1 MPQFLDP
8 NAEELNSLRR
18 VNKKVVAANKRRF
31 KGVETTIGLVGD
43 LQDKYTFVYEKM
55 VEILVS
61 LGEISNQL
69 QLGHTAP
76 QGVGSKAIDRFIGG
90 TSAVLKAT
98 KLLLNYMTQQVPSI
112 SIFPTEQQQTISGL
126 NDQIVAAVMEI
137 DQLSTN
143 FLDQNVL
150 DRFRSVLSTFK
161 TDLMLLQ
168 QRLEGLQG
176 DMGTGSVGEAF
187 GTTPS
192 GKPQPQRRPAKEKAP
207 ATPATPA
214 TPKKET
220 KRQKEAREKRE
231 AKAAAKDRG
240 QVEGVMRDM
249 LMDVEETSGGG
260 YGGGY
265 GTQIRMSGHMP
276 SRFL

>member
-8 NAEELNSLRR
+8 NAQELNSLRSI
-18 VNKKVVAANKRRF
+18 NKQVVAANKRRF
-31 KGVETTIGLVGD
+31 KGTETSIGLVAD

-90 TSAVLKAT
+90 TSSVIKAT
-98 KLLLNYMTQQVPSI
+98 KLLLNYLSQQVPSI
-112 SIFPTEQQQTISGL
+112 SIFPTDQQQTISGL
-126 NDQIVAAVMEI
+126 NDQIVSAVMGI
-137 DQLSTN
+137 DQLSTD

-150 DRFRSVLSTFK
+150 NRFRDVLSTFK
-161 TDLMLLQ
+161 TDLMTLQ
-168 QRLEGLQG
+168 QRLEGQQG

-187 GTTPS
+187 DKSVPS
-192 GKPQPQRRPAKEKAP
+192 R
-207 ATPATPA
+207 
-214 TPKKET
+214 KKET
-220 KRQKEAREKRE
+220 AARRSARLATQSAPQTPQTPLTPSPKKRVRRE
-231 AKAAAKDRG
+231 AAGDDDMS
-240 QVEGVMRDM
+240 VEG
-249 LMDVEETSGGG
+249 SG
-260 YGGGY
+260 YGG
-265 GTQIRMSGHMP
+265 QIRMRGHMP